1 MIFLMKGVVGS
12 GSTRKGGIRKRSK
25 HRKQVGPSLV
35 SLRRRNR
42 NPIAERIRVGI
53 PVPDKEIKG
62 GEEVRRS
69 GKLIKKVAASRSV
82 SVGINVGNLINLP
95 LEAEGCS

>member
-1 MIFLMKGVVGS
+1 MKGVVGS

-69 GKLIKKVAASRSV
+69 GKLIKKVAAS
-82 SVGINVGNLINLP
+82 SVGINVGNHINLP